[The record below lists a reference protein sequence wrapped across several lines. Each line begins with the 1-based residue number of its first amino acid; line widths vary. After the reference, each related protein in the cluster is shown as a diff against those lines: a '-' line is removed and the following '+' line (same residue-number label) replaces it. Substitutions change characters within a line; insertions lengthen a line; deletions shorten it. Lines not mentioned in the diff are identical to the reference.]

1 MRLRSCLAA
10 VAIAAIPLPGWAQ
23 LEPIAAAEVH
33 DREGRRIGKVMFRQ
47 TAARGLAITASFVSG
62 GLPAGQHGFHIHKKG
77 ACAPNFEAAGDH
89 FAPEGHQHGVLAL
102 RGAHAGDLPNLHI
115 PGTGE
120 HVVEVFAPALSLGP
134 RAPGSLLDQDGSAIV
149 VHAKPD
155 DYKSQPSGDAGDRIA
170 CGVIRRAS

>member
-1 MRLRSCLAA
+1 MRLRPCLAA
-10 VAIAAIPLPGWAQ
+10 MVFATVPLTGWAQ
-23 LEPIAAAEVH
+23 SEPIAVAEMH
-33 DREGRRIGKVMFRQ
+33 DRDGREIGKVVFRQ
-47 TAARGLAITASFVSG
+47 TAAHGVAITAGFISG
-62 GLPAGQHGFHIHKKG
+62 GLPAGQHGFHVHEKG
-77 ACAPNFEAAGDH
+77 ACAPDFAAAGDH

-115 PGTGE
+115 PKTGE
-120 HVVEVFAPALSLGP
+120 HVVEFFAAALSLEP
-134 RAPGSLLDQDGSAIV
+134 RTAGNLLDEDGSAVV